1 MNEILETYCSTCAH
15 KVSAC
20 EETRAEHL
28 KVRDAW
34 VDVDQ
39 VVLTCLSAEGA
50 SGTSPGSKAP
60 ICARAYE
67 VYREGQGLL
76 SASQIR
82 DAYDSYGLSQASFG
96 KLLGLGGAT
105 LSRYENGGVQ
115 TRQIDQ
121 AIRAASDPHAMLD
134 LLAEKGAEIPA
145 AQRGR
150 AEQRGTGEARSR
162 SGVSLRV
169 CRRARRFLPRAQPG
183 GCVGAH
189 RLSRFRCGS
198 RSRDGGCSSHLVA
211 STSSSCGS
219 SRRCSMPTSRRSR
232 KPPVP

>member
-1 MNEILETYCSTCAH
+1 MRSYEEAFFWLADARIANICFACSDPGVGLSLNMTQSSLKCYLADTGLLVSLAFADNAH
-15 KVSAC
+15 TDESVYLSLI
-20 EETRAEHL
+20 HIY
-28 KVRDAW
+28 
-34 VDVDQ
+34 Q
-39 VVLTCLSAEGA
+39 VVLTCPECGGRIGDERVESANLR
-50 SGTSPGSKAP
+50 
-60 ICARAYE
+60 RAYE
-67 VYREGQGLL
+67 AYREGQGLL

-150 AEQRGTGEARSR
+150 AEQRAREK
-162 SGVSLRV
+162 L
-169 CRRARRFLPRAQPG
+169 ARGRE
-183 GCVGAH
+183 
-189 RLSRFRCGS
+189 SRFEYAVVRGDFS
-198 RSRDGGCSSHLVA
+198 LVLNPA
-211 STSSSCGS
+211 CLLY
-219 SRRCSMPTSRRSR
+219 TSRC
-232 KPPVP
+232 V